1 MGFDLSG
8 LNPQQNTPVPE
19 AIKKWQDDDG
29 WPKYDEMESVKGATD
44 EYFKARK
51 KWNDEN
57 PGQYFRAN
65 IHWWFPL
72 WEFVS
77 TMCIGILTEED
88 IDGCC
93 YNAAYE
99 ITEDKAI
106 KIAEKL
112 ETLNDSGEI
121 KQYENALRENAK
133 SFDNPDGNCAF
144 SVDVVMSFAKFCKES
159 GGFTVC

>member
-29 WPKYDEMESVKGATD
+29 WPKYDEMESVKGASD
-44 EYFKARK
+44 EYFKARN

-72 WEFVS
+72 WRFVS
-77 TMCIGILTEED
+77 NVCDDILTEED
-88 IDGCC
+88 IDSCC
-93 YNAAYE
+93 LNDGYE
-99 ITEDKAI
+99 ITDDKAI
-106 KIAEKL
+106 KISERL
-112 ETLNDSGEI
+112 ETLNDSGET
-121 KQYENALRENAK
+121 KQYEDALKENAK
-133 SFDNPDGNCAF
+133 SFDNPDGNCGF
-144 SVDVVMSFAKFCKES
+144 DTDFVMSFAKFCKES
-159 GGFTVC
+159 GGFVVC

>member
-1 MGFDLSG
+1 MGFDLHG
-8 LNPQQNTPVPE
+8 LNPQENTLKPESVTKWQDKDERIKWKEME
-19 AIKKWQDDDG
+19 AIKG
-29 WPKYDEMESVKGATD
+29 ESVK
-44 EYFKARK
+44 YFEALE
-51 KWNDEN
+51 KWRDEN
-57 PGQYFRAN
+57 PGDYFRAN

-77 TMCIGILTEED
+77 TMCSDILTEED

-93 YNAAYE
+93 HNSAYE
-99 ITEDKAI
+99 ITEEKAI

-133 SFDNPDGNCAF
+133 SFYNPDGNCAF

-159 GGFTVC
+159 GGFEVC

>member
-1 MGFDLSG
+1 MGFDLHG
-8 LNPQQNTPVPE
+8 LNSKENTPLPE
-19 AIKKWQDDDG
+19 AVTKWQDEDG
-29 WPKYDEMESVKGATD
+29 WVKWKEMESVKG
-44 EYFKARK
+44 ESVKYFEALE
-51 KWNDEN
+51 KWKEEN
-57 PGQYFRAN
+57 PGDYFRAN

-77 TMCIGILTEED
+77 TMCSDILTEED
-88 IDGCC
+88 INRCNYNDG
-93 YNAAYE
+93 YE

-121 KQYENALRENAK
+121 KQYENALREN
-133 SFDNPDGNCAF
+133 FIHCNVDGNCAF

-159 GGFTVC
+159 GGFRVC